1 MKIKKDNKTYKA
13 STEKILQGFQIA
25 SSMDTVK
32 KIANEGYS
40 IARFGD
46 GELGYINKIGLY
58 FQDYNEKIALRLLEV
73 LNSNEEKLLIGV
85 PLALNSEFCQNYI
98 GYAKDYWTVW
108 TRKNKFKI
116 LKLLKKN
123 KKYGSAQISR
133 FYLDYKDK
141 SHVAEYVE
149 VLKKIWNDKELV
161 IIEGEKSRLGV
172 GNDLFDGAKKI
183 ERILCPAE
191 NAFDKYNEILE
202 EVKKNSKEKLIILAL
217 GPTATILSYDLHK
230 LGYQTVDIGH
240 VDIEYEW
247 FLRKATT
254 KVKIEGKYM
263 GESGVMNQKEDSKE
277 NRLNVENVN
286 DEKYNSQIIAK
297 II

>member
-1 MKIKKDNKTYKA
+1 MKLDKKNRRYTA

-25 SSMDTVK
+25 SSMETIQ

-58 FQDYNEKIALRLLEV
+58 FQDYNENIAKRLSEV
-73 LNSNEEKLLIGV
+73 LNSNEEKLLIGI
-85 PLALNSEFCQNYI
+85 PLAINSKFCENYI
-98 GYAKDYWTVW
+98 GYAKEYWTVW
-108 TRKNKFKI
+108 NRKNKFKI
-116 LKLLKKN
+116 LKFLKKN

-141 SHVAEYVE
+141 SQVAEYVE
-149 VLKKIWNDKELV
+149 VLKKIWENKELL

-191 NAFDKYNEILE
+191 NAFDKYDEILN
-202 EVKKNSKEKLIILAL
+202 EVKKQNKDKLILLAL

-230 LGYQTVDIGH
+230 CGYQTVDIGH

-277 NRLNVENVN
+277 ERLNIENVN
-286 DEKYNSQIIAK
+286 DEKYNSQIISK
-297 II
+297 IV